1 MCTTYKSLCY
11 GYISLETAT
20 LSIGIFGTLS
30 SLTYFFCAITLGYF
44 DGEITELTYMISI
57 IFFLYGTSSSI
68 LCFAMLA
75 EKHAILGWWLCF
87 HVSFVLFLICMLS

>member
-30 SLTYFFCAITLGYF
+30 SLAYFFCAITLGYF
-44 DGEITELTYMISI
+44 DGEITELTYTDR
-57 IFFLYGTSSSI
+57 GNQN
-68 LCFAMLA
+68 
-75 EKHAILGWWLCF
+75 E
-87 HVSFVLFLICMLS
+87 